1 MTAKANTNTATTFLA
16 KTAVTI
22 TGGAVNDTIT
32 ISDSLNASVGTIV
45 GGTGDDTL
53 NVSAKG
59 SSFDLDAVTAVET
72 INITF
77 DAVDGFNFGAGGGS
91 DATISAATVTY
102 AGGKADQ
109 LYGVGSTGV
118 LTDIGTRVIDASN
131 LLGSIK
137 NVFGDDGLSKPI
149 LLTLSPSLVVNPQ
162 RMLLTSLCLHLTLAP
177 SRCLVLKPCCRQH
190 HRHLNH

>member
-1 MTAKANTNTATTFLA
+1 MPQLISAVLLHPLSTSLVVKQELFSTNNCFNAAPTVDASAFLGTLTAKASTNTATTFLA
-16 KTAVTI
+16 KTAVTTI

-109 LYGVGSTGV
+109 LYGVLYWCPDRYWYS
-118 LTDIGTRVIDASN
+118 
-131 LLGSIK
+131 
-137 NVFGDDGLSKPI
+137 
-149 LLTLSPSLVVNPQ
+149 
-162 RMLLTSLCLHLTLAP
+162 CH
-177 SRCLVLKPCCRQH
+177 RCF
-190 HRHLNH
+190 